1 LNTALEGRAVQH
13 RESQGHETDKFL
25 SYFKPCIIPEE
36 GGVSSGFKHVEDKV
50 YSIRLFACKGKLVV
64 QVTEVPYSQSSLNHD
79 DIFIID
85 TKSKIFQFNG
95 SNSSLQERAKA
106 LEVVQYIQ
114 DNYHDGKC
122 EVAAIED
129 GDDVNNRN
137 GSRSL
142 FGSQPRSSRSRSV
155 WLKLLMF

>member
-1 LNTALEGRAVQH
+1 MQH

-64 QVTEVPYSQSSLNHD
+64 QVTEVPYSQSPLNHD

-95 SNSSLQERAKA
+95 SNSSFQDRAKA
-106 LEVVQYIQ
+106 LGVVQYIQ
-114 DNYHDGKC
+114 YYYHDGKC
-122 EVAAIED
+122 EMAAIE
-129 GDDVNNRN
+129 
-137 GSRSL
+137 
-142 FGSQPRSSRSRSV
+142 V
-155 WLKLLMF
+155 WLEGMSIVNAKSKFVKAQREMES

>member
-1 LNTALEGRAVQH
+1 LNTSLEGRTVQH
-13 RESQGHETDKFL
+13 RESQGHETNNFL

-64 QVTEVPYSQSSLNHD
+64 QVIEVPYSQSSLNHD

-95 SNSSLQERAKA
+95 SNSSIQERDKA
-106 LEVVQYIQ
+106 SEVIQYIQ

-129 GDDVNNRN
+129 GKFVADPKT
-137 GSRSL
+137 GE
-142 FGSQPRSSRSRSV
+142 F
-155 WLKLLMF
+155 